1 MRIDAGLIIGI
12 ALEFIIMLYF
22 ANSTLQPKKNYY
34 ISSVITFIGYAIL
47 FVFALFNRMMI
58 NVGGFLIVN
67 FLIFII
73 GYKINIKTAMM
84 RVVWVTLFMFVG
96 ETIVTYILRI
106 GFDVKN
112 LLDITPQQSI
122 LITIGG
128 KLIYL
133 TEIYIVRKIVNRKEL
148 SLESAS
154 MLLVIMPIVT
164 VGCILMIY
172 PLNLD
177 NRVFI
182 SIYIVAITLNF
193 VTFGVNELMLS
204 KNRKIKILEDENYKN
219 HIELE
224 EYKTLNEKYEH
235 SRIMNHDFREHL
247 NVLKTLIS
255 EDIQKA
261 QEYVGK
267 IEKECEDSKIEKY
280 SDNNILNILLIRK
293 KKECEENGIKLN
305 ITSTNPKLDFIDG
318 MDTVAIFSNLINNAI
333 EACSNS
339 ARKDIF
345 IDLYTVN
352 NAFSVIK
359 VENYADKEPIVVEGM
374 LRSGKNDGNSH
385 GIGIKS
391 INNSLSKYDGK
402 MSWSYDK
409 AKGMFRTV
417 ISINNSQINI

>member
-122 LITIGG
+122 LIIIGG

-305 ITSTNPKLDFIDG
+305 ITSTNPKLDFIGG

>member
-12 ALEFIIMLYF
+12 ALEFVIMLYF

-34 ISSVITFIGYAIL
+34 MSSAICFIGYLII
-47 FVFALFNRMMI
+47 FGVSIFNMFI
-58 NVGGFLIVN
+58 FNIISFTIID
-67 FLIFII
+67 FLIFIL
-73 GYKINIKTAMM
+73 GYRINYKTALFQTFMM
-84 RVVWVTLFMFVG
+84 TLFMFLG
-96 ETIVTYILRI
+96 ELLILFI
-106 GFDVKN
+106 LKLG
-112 LLDITPQQSI
+112 LDTESMVAATVQQSM

-128 KLIYL
+128 KLIYFL
-133 TEIYIVRKIVNRKEL
+133 AVFVMKKVHKKRNISSEKS
-148 SLESAS
+148 SLILA
-154 MLLVIMPIVT
+154 IMPIIT
-164 VGCILMIY
+164 VLCIVMVY
-172 PLNLD
+172 PLTLD
-177 NRVFI
+177 RRVFTA
-182 SIYIVAITLNF
+182 IYIGAISVNF
-193 VTFGVNELMLS
+193 ITITVNELVIS
-204 KNRKIKILEDENYKN
+204 KNRKIRMHENENYKN
-219 HIELE
+219 SVELE
-224 EYKTLNEKYEH
+224 EYKTIKEKYEH

-247 NVLKTLIS
+247 NILKTLIS

-261 QEYVGK
+261 QEYVGTV
-267 IEKECEDSKIEKY
+267 EKECEDSKIEKY
-280 SDNNILNILLIRK
+280 SDNDILNILLIRK

-339 ARKDIF
+339 VRKDIF

-359 VENYADKEPIVVEGM
+359 VENYADKEPIVIEGM
-374 LRSGKNDGNSH
+374 LRSGKDNGNYH

-417 ISINNSQINI
+417 ISVNNSQINI